1 MITLDD
7 FLTIAERCG
16 YEVFTDDNMFYVL
29 YYNNNRKMCKRMACY
44 FNAAYTS
51 KETTL
56 FEPVFYTYLSPDTL
70 VKKDYDDPK
79 LFEKDL
85 LKNTFTMKK
94 YFFKYNEKIN
104 TRTI

>member
-16 YEVFTDDNMFYVL
+16 YEVFTDDNVFYYL
-29 YYNNNRKMCKRMACY
+29 YYENDRKMCKRMARY
-44 FNAAYTS
+44 FNALCSS
-51 KETTL
+51 KATTL
-56 FEPVFYTYLSPDTL
+56 YEPVSYTYLSPDTCSSN
-70 VKKDYDDPK
+70 DYDDPK

-94 YFFKYNEKIN
+94 YFFKYNERKN
-104 TRTI
+104 TRTR